1 MKPKTILQK
10 RVVEISQYL
19 PKILDHQKQW
29 AYKECLE
36 HRGYATKNR
45 VLCLDCGETFSPNL
59 VSRKRAT
66 CPHCKTKI
74 QIKESRCTT
83 DNQKNYFAICDT
95 LYEFQIVRNFELIAH
110 YKKGQPVKYLLHE
123 ILQYW
128 IQPNLKVTMFGLNH
142 TTSGFCDSWGGNM
155 EIRIQSTKSWNRSK
169 YDVYARKYHP
179 DSEIK
184 PEYKKLG
191 IDCNLTGL
199 TFLEAV
205 EEIPYN
211 SKLETLL
218 KAKQYFLINAHI
230 NQNGRS
236 VSYYWDSIKICL
248 RKKYKV
254 KDASIWMDYID
265 LLRYFDKD
273 IRNAKYVCPKNL
285 KLEHDRLM
293 KKKREILAREE
304 REHQRQ
310 QIIKRQ
316 QNLEKAMTEYVERNK
331 KFFGLEIK
339 DKNISI
345 SVLKSVEEFKEEGDE
360 LKHCVYTNEYYL
372 KEKSLILSA
381 KVDGKRAETIELIL
395 PTLKIEQSRGMNNNP
410 TEHHKK
416 IIQLVTKN
424 LSKIKKLEYPTHRS
438 RKIKQVT

>member
-1 MKPKTILQK
+1 MKPTTILQK
-10 RVVEISQYL
+10 RVVELSQCL
-19 PKILDHQKQW
+19 PKIFDHQKQW

-36 HRGYATKNR
+36 HRGYMTKNR
-45 VLCLDCGETFSPNL
+45 VLCLDCGETFLPSL
-59 VSRKRAT
+59 VSRKKAT
-66 CPHCKTKI
+66 CPHCATKL

-83 DNQKNYFAICDT
+83 DTQKNYFAICDT

-110 YKKGQPVKYLLHE
+110 YKKGKPVKYLLHE

-128 IQPNLKVTMFGLNH
+128 IQPNLKITMFGLKH

-155 EIRIQSTKSWNRSK
+155 EIRVENPRSWNRGK

-184 PEYKKLG
+184 PEYKKYG
-191 IDCNLTGL
+191 IDCNLRGL
-199 TFLEAV
+199 TFLEAIKLV
-205 EEIPYN
+205 PFD

-218 KAKQYFLINAHI
+218 KAKQYGLLGMGN
-230 NQNGRS
+230 
-236 VSYYWDSIKICL
+236 SYRVNSYWNTFKICI
-248 RKKYKV
+248 RNNYKPN
-254 KDASIWMDYID
+254 DHTIYID
-265 LLRYFDKD
+265 YLDLLQYFKKD
-273 IRNAKYVCPKNL
+273 LLNAKFVCPKNL
-285 KLEHDRLM
+285 KIEHDRLI

-304 REHQRQ
+304 RERERQ

-316 QNLEKAMTEYVERNK
+316 ENLKKAITEYVERNK

-345 SVLKSVEEFKEEGDE
+345 TVLKSVDEFKIEGDE
-360 LKHCVYTNEYYL
+360 LKHCVYTNEYYA

-395 PTLKIEQSRGMNNNP
+395 PTLKIEQSRGLNNNP
-410 TEHHKK
+410 TEHHQK
-416 IIQLVTKN
+416 IISLVKRN
-424 LSKIKKLEYPTHRS
+424 LTKIKKLEYPNHGS
-438 RKIKQVT
+438 QKIKQVS